1 MADINVKQLSKAIKI
16 DLDNLLAQMKSAGLS
31 HQSETDIV
39 STEDK
44 KVLLKFIKDSKK
56 DSKKTISL
64 STSSQKIA
72 KPNLSVTRIN
82 SPDNEKKSNVK
93 QDFAGSIDFDEAE
106 RKRLNAQNES
116 AEEEKK
122 KAEAK
127 TKVVRKTKQESQK
140 KIPQNPKKDKKTFK
154 DSSKEDQREQ
164 EGEKFLAKNLENVQK
179 FEKPQEF
186 IQREVR
192 IPETI
197 VVSDLAKELSIK
209 SSDLI
214 KSLMNSGVM
223 VTLNQA
229 IDQET
234 AILVVE
240 ELGHIGIPQE
250 IESEEEKILEHIVY
264 EGDEE
269 LRNPVVSVLG
279 HVDHG
284 KTSILD
290 FIRKSS
296 VADQEEGGITQGIGA
311 YQVDH
316 NNQTITFIDTPG
328 HAAFSEMR
336 ARGANSTD
344 IVVLVVA
351 ADDGIKPQTVEA
363 IKHAKAA
370 KVPIIVAINK
380 CDLPEKNIS
389 KIKNEM
395 MQYELIAEDLSG
407 DTLFVEVSAI
417 KKINLDKLKENILL
431 QSEILDLK
439 ASYSDKARGVVIES
453 KIDKGKGPVSTIL
466 ISNGK
471 LKRGDY
477 FICGDTWGKI
487 RAMINYEGKMV
498 NEAFPSMPIE
508 ILGMN
513 SSAYAG
519 AEFMVTKDEN
529 EAKELTEFRK
539 NNNNQN
545 KVLAKDK
552 TTLFEEVKD
561 KDELNIIIKSDVQGS
576 SEALKMAI
584 NKIEHKEVEA
594 KIILSDIGMINETDV
609 SLAKASNAILIGFN
623 VKPNREAKKLAEEQK
638 IDIKYFNIIY
648 EAIDHVE
655 KSLSGLLEP
664 DIKETIL
671 GSAEIQKVFKV
682 STAGKIAGSKVI
694 SGEIKSKS
702 KARIIRD
709 GVVVYSGEILTI
721 FREKNQV
728 KEVGSG
734 LECGISIKDFIDFKE
749 KDVIESYLSEEV
761 QRSI

>member
-1 MADINVKQLSKAIKI
+1 MTVSRALNVEEIEIKQRS
-16 DLDNLLAQMKSAGLS
+16 LASVKRAR
-31 HQSETDIV
+31 
-39 STEDK
+39 
-44 KVLLKFIKDSKK
+44 LK
-56 DSKKTISL
+56 
-64 STSSQKIA
+64 
-72 KPNLSVTRIN
+72 
-82 SPDNEKKSNVK
+82 
-93 QDFAGSIDFDEAE
+93 
-106 RKRLNAQNES
+106 
-116 AEEEKK
+116 EKK
-122 KAEAK
+122 KPEGDEK
-127 TKVVRKTKQESQK
+127 KEFKKVIREV
-140 KIPQNPKKDKKTFK
+140 KIP
-154 DSSKEDQREQ
+154 EQ
-164 EGEKFLAKNLENVQK
+164 IT
-179 FEKPQEF
+179 
-186 IQREVR
+186 IQ
-192 IPETI
+192 
-197 VVSDLAKELSIK
+197 ELSNRMAEK
-209 SSDLI
+209 SSDII
-214 KSLMNSGVM
+214 KFLFNMKVVATINH
-223 VTLNQA
+223 N
-229 IDQET
+229 IDKDT
-234 AILVVE
+234 AEYIVKEFGHNPIL
-240 ELGHIGIPQE
+240 
-250 IESEEEKILEHIVY
+250 EEEPSIEKNKSNEKF
-264 EGDEE
+264 EGEVKS
-269 LRNPVVSVLG
+269 RPPVVTIMG

-284 KTSILD
+284 KTSLLD
-290 FIRKSS
+290 SLRNSNVVS
-296 VADQEEGGITQGIGA
+296 GEYGGITQHIGA
-311 YQVDH
+311 YQVKTED
-316 NNQTITFIDTPG
+316 NKLITFIDTPG
-328 HAAFSEMR
+328 HAAFTEMR
-336 ARGANSTD
+336 ARGSKITD

-407 DTLFVEVSAI
+407 DTLFVEVSAL
-417 KKINLDKLKENILL
+417 KKLNLNKLKESILL
-431 QSEILDLK
+431 QSDILDLK
-439 ASYSDKARGVVIES
+439 ASYTEKARGIVIES

-471 LKRGDY
+471 LNRGDY
-477 FICGDTWGKI
+477 FICGDTWGKV

-498 NEAFPSMPIE
+498 NEALPSMPVE

-519 AEFMVTKDEN
+519 AEFMVTKNEV

-539 NNNNQN
+539 NSTAQN
-545 KVLAKDK
+545 KTLAKDK
-552 TTLFEEVKD
+552 TTLFEDVKD

-584 NKIEHKEVEA
+584 NKINHKEVEA

-609 SLAKASNAILIGFN
+609 SLAKASNAVLIGFN

-648 EAIDHVE
+648 EAIEHVE

-664 DIKETIL
+664 DVKETVL
-671 GSAEIQKVFKV
+671 GSAEIQKIFKV

-709 GVVVYSGEILTI
+709 GVVVYSGEILSI

-728 KEVGSG
+728 KEVGTG
-734 LECGISIKDFIDFKE
+734 LECGISVKNFIDFKE
-749 KDVIESYLSEEV
+749 KDVIESYLSEEI

>member
-1 MADINVKQLSKAIKI
+1 MDKDKKKTLTISSDLKKKI
-16 DLDNLLAQMKSAGLS
+16 DTTSISSSGKKSFS
-31 HQSETDIV
+31 VE
-39 STEDK
+39 K
-44 KVLLKFIKDSKK
+44 KKPFRPNKSFNRPSSAPNININPEAKKKNFARKFIEQQATKDFIKK
-56 DSKKTISL
+56 DNKPAGKSKLKLKGPVDKRDFKLTVSRALNVEEIEIKQRSL
-64 STSSQKIA
+64 ASVKRA
-72 KPNLSVTRIN
+72 RLKEKHKP
-82 SPDNEKKSNVK
+82 D
-93 QDFAGSIDFDEAE
+93 G
-106 RKRLNAQNES
+106 
-116 AEEEKK
+116 EEKK
-122 KAEAK
+122 EFK
-127 TKVVRKTKQESQK
+127 KVIREV
-140 KIPQNPKKDKKTFK
+140 KIP
-154 DSSKEDQREQ
+154 EQ
-164 EGEKFLAKNLENVQK
+164 VT
-179 FEKPQEF
+179 
-186 IQREVR
+186 IQ
-192 IPETI
+192 
-197 VVSDLAKELSIK
+197 ELSNRMAEK
-209 SSDLI
+209 SSDII
-214 KSLMNSGVM
+214 KFLFNMKVVATINH
-223 VTLNQA
+223 N
-229 IDQET
+229 IDKDT
-234 AILVVE
+234 AEYIVKEFGHRPIL
-240 ELGHIGIPQE
+240 
-250 IESEEEKILEHIVY
+250 EEKPSIEKNKSKEKF
-264 EGDEE
+264 EGEVNN
-269 LRNPVVSVLG
+269 RPPVVTIMG

-284 KTSILD
+284 KTSLLD
-290 FIRKSS
+290 SLRDSNVVS
-296 VADQEEGGITQGIGA
+296 NEHGGITQHIGA
-311 YQVDH
+311 YQVKTE
-316 NNQTITFIDTPG
+316 NNKLITFIDTPG
-328 HAAFSEMR
+328 HAAFTEMR
-336 ARGANSTD
+336 ARGSKITD

-407 DTLFVEVSAI
+407 DTLFVEVSAL
-417 KKINLDKLKENILL
+417 KKINLDKLKESILL

-439 ASYSDKARGVVIES
+439 ASYSDKARGIVIES

-471 LKRGDY
+471 LRRGDY

-498 NEAFPSMPIE
+498 NEALPSMPVE

-513 SSAYAG
+513 SSVFAG

-529 EAKELTEFRK
+529 EAKELTEFKK
-539 NNNNQN
+539 NDASQNNSL
-545 KVLAKDK
+545 VKDK
-552 TTLFEEVKD
+552 TTLFEDVKD
-561 KDELNIIIKSDVQGS
+561 KEELNIIIKSDVQGS

-609 SLAKASNAILIGFN
+609 SLAKASNAVLIGFN

-638 IDIKYFNIIY
+638 IDIKFFNIIY
-648 EAIDHVE
+648 EAIEHVE

-664 DIKETIL
+664 EVKEIIL
-671 GSAEIQKVFKV
+671 GSAEIQKIFKV

-709 GVVVYSGEILTI
+709 GVVVYSGEILSI

-728 KEVGSG
+728 KEVATG
-734 LECGISIKDFIDFKE
+734 LECGISIKNFIDFKE
-749 KDVIESYLSEEV
+749 KDVIESFQAEEI